1 MNAPAP
7 KSTRLAYLLW
17 ALGVFGCLGLH
28 RFYLGKRKTGFIW
41 MGTAGVLGL
50 GALADGLLL
59 KWLVRR
65 HNRLAALRAARRR
78 LKEVKAQKQVYV
90 DTQRFEEAADQRD
103 LEVALL
109 KKIERLQE
117 ALKEPPF

>member
-41 MGTAGVLGL
+41 LGTAGVLGL

-65 HNRLAALRAARRR
+65 HNRLAALRVAHRR
-78 LKEVKAQKQVYV
+78 LKEVKARKQQYV
-90 DTQRFEEAADQRD
+90 DAQRFEEAAGQRD
-103 LEVALL
+103 LEVELL
-109 KKIERLQE
+109 RKIERLQE
-117 ALKEPPF
+117 ALKEDPF

>member
-1 MNAPAP
+1 MNPPAP

-17 ALGVFGCLGLH
+17 AVGVFGCLGLH

-41 MGTAGVLGL
+41 LGTAGVLGL

-78 LKEVKAQKQVYV
+78 LKEVKAQKQQYV
-90 DTQRFEEAADQRD
+90 DAQRFEEAAGQRD
-103 LEVALL
+103 LEVELER
-109 KKIERLQE
+109 KIGRLQE
-117 ALKEPPF
+117 SLKEDPF

>member
-41 MGTAGVLGL
+41 LGTAGVLGL

-59 KWLVRR
+59 QWLVRR
-65 HNRLAALRAARRR
+65 HNRLTALRAARRR
-78 LKEVKAQKQVYV
+78 LKEVKAQKQLFV
-90 DTQRFEEAADQRD
+90 DAQRFEEAAGQRD
-103 LEVALL
+103 LEVELER
-109 KKIERLQE
+109 KIERLQE
-117 ALKEPPF
+117 ALKEDPF

>member
-1 MNAPAP
+1 MNPPAP

-17 ALGVFGCLGLH
+17 AVGVFGCLGLH

-41 MGTAGVLGL
+41 LGTAGVLGL

-65 HNRLAALRAARRR
+65 HNRLAALRGARRR
-78 LKEVKAQKQVYV
+78 LKEVKAQKQKYV
-90 DTQRFEEAADQRD
+90 DAQRFKEAASQRD
-103 LEVALL
+103 LEVELER
-109 KKIERLQE
+109 KIGRLQE
-117 ALKEPPF
+117 SLKEDPF